1 MMQKAVRGET
11 CGNSDLPE
19 RTRSTRKGLLF
30 TRFCKHN
37 RGSVAIEF
45 ALIALPFFLLI
56 FAVVE
61 ITLSFTAEQV
71 MSNVVDDISR
81 QLRTGQLKTTDV
93 SDATKLK
100 ARICPLLLMAATPCP
115 DLEVDLQTY
124 ATFKTVPTTIPLKSD
139 NDVDV
144 SALKVNPGGAGTIN
158 QLRVFYRWPILTDL
172 MKTRIASIQSQGK
185 TLLFSTATWQN
196 EPYL

>member
-1 MMQKAVRGET
+1 MMQEAVRGEER
-11 CGNSDLPE
+11 GNSDLPE
-19 RTRSTRKGLLF
+19 STRSTRKGSLF
-30 TRFCKHN
+30 TRFRKDN

-71 MSNVVDDISR
+71 MSNAADDIAR

-93 SDATKLK
+93 SDTSKLK
-100 ARICPLLLMAATPCP
+100 ALICPRLFMAATPCP

-124 ATFKTVPTTIPLKSD
+124 ATFKTVPKTIPLKSD

-144 SALKVNPGGAGTIN
+144 SALKINPGGAGTIN
-158 QLRVFYRWPILTDL
+158 QMRIFYRWPILTDL

-185 TLLFSTATWQN
+185 TLLFSTVTWQN

>member
-1 MMQKAVRGET
+1 MMKAAVRDEPR
-11 CGNSDLPE
+11 GNSDLPE
-19 RTRSTRKGLLF
+19 SRRPAGKGSLPA
-30 TRFCKHN
+30 RFCKHN

-45 ALIALPFFLLI
+45 VMIALPFFLLI

-61 ITLSFTAEQV
+61 VTLSFTAEQV
-71 MSNVVDDISR
+71 MSNAVDDISR

-100 ARICPLLLMAATPCP
+100 ARICPQLFMAATPCP

-158 QLRVFYRWPILTDL
+158 QLRIFYRWPILTDL

-185 TLLFSTATWQN
+185 TLLFSTVTWQN

>member
-1 MMQKAVRGET
+1 MMQEAVRGEER
-11 CGNSDLPE
+11 GNSDLPE
-19 RTRSTRKGLLF
+19 RTRSTRKSPLF
-30 TRFCKHN
+30 TRFRKDN

-61 ITLSFTAEQV
+61 VTLSFTAEQV
-71 MSNVVDDISR
+71 MSNTVDDIAR
-81 QLRTGQLKTTDV
+81 QLRTGQLRTTDV

-100 ARICPLLLMAATPCP
+100 ALICPRLLMAATPCP
-115 DLEVDLQTY
+115 DLVVDLQTY
-124 ATFKTVPTTIPLKSD
+124 ATFKTVPTTVPLTSN

-144 SALKVNPGGAGTIN
+144 STLKVNPGDAGTIN
-158 QLRVFYRWPILTDL
+158 QLRIFYRWPILTDL
-172 MKTRIASIQSQGK
+172 MKTRIASIKSQGK

>member
-1 MMQKAVRGET
+1 MQAAVGGET
-11 CGNSDLPE
+11 GVNSDLPE
-19 RTRSTRKGLLF
+19 SPRPARKSPLFKRFRTD
-30 TRFCKHN
+30 N

-61 ITLSFTAEQV
+61 VTLSFTAEQV
-71 MSNVVDDISR
+71 MSNTADDIAR

-93 SDATKLK
+93 SDASKLK
-100 ARICPLLLMAATPCP
+100 ALVCPRLLMAATPCP

-144 SALKVNPGGAGTIN
+144 STLRVNPGGAGTIN
-158 QLRVFYRWPILTDL
+158 QLRLFYRWPILTDL
-172 MKTRIASIQSQGK
+172 MKTRIASIQNQGK
-185 TLLFSTATWQN
+185 TLLFSTVTWQN